1 MIRRFITLT
10 ILSLAFSASPSYA
23 QYEVVDTVKT
33 RLHYLMRFHTR
44 NEFDQREE
52 EINLDIGTN
61 KVHFVPRWDYIKMEI
76 GDSVKA
82 HGGNTN
88 DIIAAWSQYPISAF
102 LDDMIKNHP

>member
-10 ILSLAFSASPSYA
+10 ILSLAFSVSPSYA

-33 RLHYLMRFHTR
+33 RFHYLMRFHTR

-52 EINLDIGTN
+52 EFNLDIGTN
-61 KVHFVPRWDYIKMEI
+61 KVLFINRWDPVKMEI

-88 DIIAAWSQYPISAF
+88 DVIVAWGGYPISSF
-102 LDDMIKNHP
+102 LEDRVKNNH

>member
-1 MIRRFITLT
+1 MIRRFIILT

-52 EINLDIGTN
+52 EFNLDIGTI
-61 KVHFVPRWDYIKMEI
+61 KVHFVPRWD
-76 GDSVKA
+76 
-82 HGGNTN
+82 
-88 DIIAAWSQYPISAF
+88 
-102 LDDMIKNHP
+102 